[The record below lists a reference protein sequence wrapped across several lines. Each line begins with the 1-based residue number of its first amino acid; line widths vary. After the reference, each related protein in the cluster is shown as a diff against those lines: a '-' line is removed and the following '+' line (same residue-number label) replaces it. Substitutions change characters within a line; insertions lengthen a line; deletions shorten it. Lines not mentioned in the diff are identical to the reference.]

1 MNVNGTLGSAA
12 TAKAR
17 ILATDDRPEVLRLVE
32 RSLGERYECELAT
45 SVAAAREKL
54 AGAAFQLALCDIQMP
69 GESGLVLVEEIAGEH
84 PDMAIVLVT
93 GVDDPEIAERAFE
106 LGAQSYL
113 VKPFWPGQLLITA
126 ASALHQRKLEL
137 AQEAHSRTLEDR
149 IQMLMDTAPVPIYI
163 KDRKRRY
170 IVANR
175 VAHEVAGLEP
185 NGLIGLTDGDIMSA
199 EAERIAMASD
209 RTVLDE
215 GGTYESEETMTVGGV
230 EKTFLTVKFPYVDDT
245 GEIVGIS
252 GISTDM
258 TAKKQAEELREKLTA
273 TQLRAIKELRSSRQ
287 ETVERLTRAIEM
299 HDPETGRHVSR
310 MASTAALLGERVGLD
325 PERVLLL
332 RAAAPMH
339 DVGKIAT
346 PDGVLRKQG
355 PLTASERKRMES
367 HTTVGYEILADS
379 ESDLLKLAATIA
391 LTHHEWFDG
400 SGYPQG
406 LLGDEIPLE
415 GRIVAVADVFD
426 ALLSDRP
433 YRPAMT
439 IEQAMELI
447 DEESGTHFDPTLVEA
462 LTENLSEALAL
473 RG

>member
-1 MNVNGTLGSAA
+1 MNVAGANGN
-12 TAKAR
+12 TAVRKPR

-54 AGAAFQLALCDIQMP
+54 SGPAFQLALCDIQMP
-69 GESGLVLVEEIAGEH
+69 GESGLVLVEEISAEH
-84 PDMAIVLVT
+84 PETAIVLVT

-113 VKPFWPGQLLITA
+113 VKPFWPGQLLITT

-149 IQMLMDTAPVPIYI
+149 LQMLMDTAPVPIYI

-170 IVANR
+170 IIANK
-175 VAHEVAGLEP
+175 VAHEVAGVEP
-185 NGLIGLTDGDIMSA
+185 GKLIGLTDRDIMSA
-199 EAERIAMASD
+199 ETERIAAESD

-215 GGTYESEETMTVGGV
+215 GETYESEETMSVGGV

-245 GEIVGIS
+245 GEIAGIF

-310 MASTAALLGERVGLD
+310 MASTAALLGERLGLD

-346 PDGVLRKQG
+346 PDGVLRKHG
-355 PLTASERKRMES
+355 PLTVSERMRMQS
-367 HTTVGYEILADS
+367 HTTVGYEILSDS
-379 ESDLLKLAATIA
+379 ESELLNMAATIA

-439 IEQAMELI
+439 VEQAIELI
-447 DEESGTHFDPTLVEA
+447 EEESGTHFDPTVVEA